1 MSAASTG
8 KTILMATKAE
18 QLSLEGEKPVVFFV
32 PCADESVKT
41 LLALDMEKRHN
52 FEVHSLESHLG
63 RINFQELEDLIRDKY
78 KDYHIF
84 IDELILKKEDS
95 TILKKISKEVLI
107 HPNQVFWV
115 TITGVDLGVD
125 ATSELTSDF
134 FIPELL
140 NPLRNTSEIL
150 NYSFFERGKYILI
163 LSFKSNVI

>member
-1 MSAASTG
+1 
-8 KTILMATKAE
+8 MATKAE

-52 FEVHSLESHLG
+52 FEVHSLKSDLG
-63 RINFQELEDLIRDKY
+63 RINYQELEDLIRDKY

-84 IDELILKKEDS
+84 MDELILEEGNS
-95 TILKKISKEVLI
+95 TILKKISNEVLI

-115 TITGVDLGVD
+115 TITGEKNGVD
-125 ATSELTSDF
+125 ATSELRSDF

-140 NPLRNTSEIL
+140 NPLRNTKEII
-150 NYSFFERGKYILI
+150 NYSFFERSKYILI

>member
-1 MSAASTG
+1 
-8 KTILMATKAE
+8 MATKAE

-32 PCADESVKT
+32 PCANRFVKT

-52 FEVHSLESHLG
+52 FEVHSLKSDNG
-63 RINFQELEDLIRDKY
+63 RINYQELEDLIRDKY
-78 KDYHIF
+78 KNYHIF
-84 IDELILKKEDS
+84 IDELILDKGNS
-95 TILKKISKEVLI
+95 TILKKISNEVLI

-115 TITGVDLGVD
+115 TITGVDFGVD

-140 NPLRNTSEIL
+140 NPLRNTTEIL

>member
-1 MSAASTG
+1 
-8 KTILMATKAE
+8 MATKAE

-32 PCADESVKT
+32 PCAHESVKT

-52 FEVHSLESHLG
+52 FEVHSLKSNYG
-63 RINFQELEDLIRDKY
+63 GKINFQELEDLIRDKY

-84 IDELILKKEDS
+84 IDELILDKGDS
-95 TILKKISKEVLI
+95 TILKKISNEVLI

-115 TITGVDLGVD
+115 TITGENGVD
-125 ATSELTSDF
+125 ATSELRNDF

-140 NPLRNTSEIL
+140 NPLRNTSEII

-163 LSFKSNVI
+163 LSFKSNVICRNFYFSFIT